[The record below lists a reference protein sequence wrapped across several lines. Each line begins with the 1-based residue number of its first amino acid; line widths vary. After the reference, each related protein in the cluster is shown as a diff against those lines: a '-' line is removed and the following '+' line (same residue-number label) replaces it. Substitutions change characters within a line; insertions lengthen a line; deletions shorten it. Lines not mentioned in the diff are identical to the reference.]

1 MIRKIINKLKQT
13 GLLLTYH
20 SDIKISTGYQKRKIY
35 KKMLTKV
42 EMAEKFNDIYENNLW
57 SSSES
62 GSGEGSEIIFTESL
76 RNWLINNLPRL
87 EINYFVDASCG
98 DYNWMKLV
106 VPKLNIQYLGL
117 DIVKNIID
125 KNNELFASNTVKF
138 EVADICM
145 DKIPPCDLIMIR
157 DCMFHLSYYDINKLL
172 NNLNRTEYKYLLTTT
187 HSTEN
192 NFINKDIITGDFRL
206 IDLFSK
212 PLNFNEQLVIEK
224 IRDYPHGYPIK
235 RDMI

>member
-1 MIRKIINKLKQT
+1 MFRRRKT
-13 GLLLTYH
+13 PVLLLKDQGLVKTIKFDKKNSKYVGDPINAVKIFNDFQADELIFL
-20 SDIKISTGYQKRKIY
+20 DIEATLQKRTI
-35 KKMLTKV
+35 
-42 EMAEKFNDIYENNLW
+42 
-57 SSSES
+57 S
-62 GSGEGSEIIFTESL
+62 
-76 RNWLINNLPRL
+76 
-87 EINYFVDASCG
+87 
-98 DYNWMKLV
+98 
-106 VPKLNIQYLGL
+106 L

-125 KNNELFASNTVKF
+125 KNNELFASNKVKF

-172 NNLNRTEYKYLLTTT
+172 NNLERTEYKYLLTTT

-235 RDMI
+235 RDMILKKLVKYKKENNKFVL